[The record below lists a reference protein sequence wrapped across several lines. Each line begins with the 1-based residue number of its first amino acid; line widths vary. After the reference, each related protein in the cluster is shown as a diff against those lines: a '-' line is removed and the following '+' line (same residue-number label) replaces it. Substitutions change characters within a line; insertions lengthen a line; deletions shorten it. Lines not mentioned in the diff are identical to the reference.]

1 MANLDKVSFRVR
13 FILSTC
19 PELWGLYLQ
28 CSFQLVPPAWASP
41 YRTLLMKAGPLSEL
55 RVLGMPY
62 LGMISSSKTLATT
75 WAVSHF
81 VGKASTQP
89 EKVSIRTN
97 KYLYPYLPGFT
108 SVKSTS
114 QLCPGTLPRTRVP
127 VCRSPFLLGFIAW
140 HPAHWSTIL

>member
-1 MANLDKVSFRVR
+1 
-13 FILSTC
+13 
-19 PELWGLYLQ
+19 
-28 CSFQLVPPAWASP
+28 
-41 YRTLLMKAGPLSEL
+41 MKAGPLSEP
-55 RVLGMPY
+55 RVSGMLY

-114 QLCPGTLPRTRVP
+114 QLRPGALPHTHVL
-127 VCRSPFLLGFIAW
+127 VCRSPLLLGFIAW
-140 HPAHWSTIL
+140 HPTHWSTIF

>member
-1 MANLDKVSFRVR
+1 
-13 FILSTC
+13 
-19 PELWGLYLQ
+19 
-28 CSFQLVPPAWASP
+28 
-41 YRTLLMKAGPLSEL
+41 MKAGPLSEP
-55 RVLGMPY
+55 RVSEMPY

-97 KYLYPYLPGFT
+97 KYLSPYLSGFT

-114 QLCPGTLPRTRVP
+114 QLHPGALLRTRVP

-140 HPAHWSTIL
+140 HLAHWSTIL

>member
-1 MANLDKVSFRVR
+1 
-13 FILSTC
+13 
-19 PELWGLYLQ
+19 
-28 CSFQLVPPAWASP
+28 
-41 YRTLLMKAGPLSEL
+41 MKAGPLAEP
-55 RVLGMPY
+55 RVSGMPY

-75 WAVSHF
+75 WAVSCF

-114 QLCPGTLPRTRVP
+114 QLWPGALPCTCVP
-127 VCRSPFLLGFIAW
+127 VCRSPFLLGFIVW
-140 HPAHWSTIL
+140 HLAQWSTIL